1 MDIQRAKELI
11 GEDVFVITPKRIIV
25 EGTIDNVYE
34 ASRMIRIW
42 IYGDIYTVFGGEIFE
57 TKRLADEWLK
67 DNNVW
72 KRLLNMK

>member
-25 EGTIDNVYE
+25 EGTIDKVYE
-34 ASRMIRIW
+34 ASRIIRIW

-67 DNNVW
+67 DNNV
-72 KRLLNMK
+72 